1 MSATFSKTHA
11 KIAGCFFILAAVTS
25 IIGLKLYDPII
36 TDSNFLIN
44 AREHYSHIVSG
55 AIFELILVATA
66 TGTGVMFFPLLKR
79 YNEHMGIGYLSFRVL
94 EVVFIMIGT
103 LSMLTALSISEHY
116 AQGIV
121 NNKETAQ
128 SLMVMLKSVHKWA
141 FMLGPNFM
149 LAINTFM
156 YSFVFF
162 RTGMIPEKLSQLG
175 LSASLLIMIA
185 AILEMFGFIEQLSI
199 WGILLALPIAFYEMT
214 LATWLLWKGVKIV
227 D

>member
-11 KIAGCFFILAAVTS
+11 QIAGCFFILAAVTS

-66 TGTGVMFFPLLKR
+66 TGTGIMFFPLLKR

-128 SLMVMLKSVHKWA
+128 SLMVMLKSVHKWS

-162 RTGMIPEKLSQLG
+162 RTGMIPGKLSQLG

-199 WGILLALPIAFYEMT
+199 WGILLALPIALYEMS
-214 LATWLLWKGVKIV
+214 LATWLLWKGVKII

>member
-1 MSATFSKTHA
+1 MSSTFSKTHA

-25 IIGLKLYDPII
+25 IIGLKLYDPIL
-36 TDSNFLIN
+36 TDSNFLIT

-55 AIFELILVATA
+55 AIFELMLVATA
-66 TGTGVMFFPLLKR
+66 TGTGIMFFPLLKR

-103 LSMLTALSISEHY
+103 LSMLTALSISEQY
-116 AQGIV
+116 AHGIV

-128 SLMVMLKSVHKWA
+128 SLMVMLKSVHKWS

-162 RTGMIPEKLSQLG
+162 RTGMIPGKLSQLG

-199 WGILLALPIAFYEMT
+199 WGILLALPIALYEMT